1 VYLTEAKAETREH
14 QVGSNIPP
22 SVPDIMSSQKK
33 RQKQVKQNHKP
44 TSGPQKDTV
53 LTASRAHLPLELQQA
68 VLDIFANTLPL
79 AADVDLLSTIQQVKG
94 HLYNRDFSSA
104 FGKEDYLRAYA
115 LRWSASRAL
124 AYAEIFTSID
134 PRCLAD
140 QRTPESTTSPKVV
153 CLGGGAGAELVALA
167 AAVRHLSLPELHV
180 HAVDIADW
188 SSVLNKLRV
197 STEQRPPLSAYTSA
211 STKANDQ
218 PLLEAGRLA
227 MRFDRQDLLEY
238 GTAVD
243 RIRLQSMLAGVSLV
257 TIMFTLNELFTSSV
271 SKATALLLALT
282 DAMEPGSWL
291 LVVDSPGSYSEVTLG
306 TGIPKRYPMQW
317 LLNHTM
323 LEAVGTTEGVRKWR
337 KHCTDDSKW
346 FRIDPRLK
354 YLVELE
360 NMRYQMHLF
369 HREDKE
375 NRIEDG

>member
-1 VYLTEAKAETREH
+1 
-14 QVGSNIPP
+14 
-22 SVPDIMSSQKK
+22 MSSKK
-33 RQKQVKQNHKP
+33 KGQKQVKQSHKP
-44 TSGPQKDTV
+44 TNEPQNNAVPAT
-53 LTASRAHLPLELQQA
+53 SRAHLPLELQQA
-68 VLDIFANTLPL
+68 VLDVFANALPL

-104 FGKEDYLRAYA
+104 FGREDYLTAYA
-115 LRWSASRAL
+115 LRWSPSRAL

-140 QRTPESTTSPKVV
+140 QHPPESTTSLRVV

-167 AAVRHLSLPELHV
+167 AVVQHLSLPELHI

-197 STEQRPPLSAYTSA
+197 STEQRPPLSAYGSA
-211 STKANDQ
+211 SSKADDQ

-227 MRFDRQDLLEY
+227 MHFDRQDLLEY
-238 GTAVD
+238 TTAD
-243 RIRLQSMLAGVSLV
+243 DGIRLQSMLAGVSLV
-257 TIMFTLNELFTSSV
+257 TIMFTLNELFTSSI

-306 TGIPKRYPMQW
+306 MGIPKKYPMQW
-317 LLNHTM
+317 LLNHIM
-323 LEAVGTTEGVRKWR
+323 MEVVGTIDGVLKWR

-346 FRIDPRLK
+346 LRIDPRLK
-354 YLVELE
+354 YLLELE

-369 HREDKE
+369 RREDKD
-375 NRIEDG
+375 NRIEE